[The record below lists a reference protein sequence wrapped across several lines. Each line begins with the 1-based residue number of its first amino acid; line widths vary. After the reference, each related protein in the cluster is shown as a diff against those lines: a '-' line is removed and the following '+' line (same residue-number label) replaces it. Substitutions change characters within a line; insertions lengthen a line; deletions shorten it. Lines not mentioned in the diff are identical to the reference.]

1 MSNKNNIV
9 RILAV
14 IIVVFSLIMI
24 TNYKNVQNY
33 FNLYLVVVLF
43 ISILIIYM
51 FSFNDEVKQSFDDI
65 EILKEI
71 SKTTTGQYL
80 EMSKLFNADS
90 NKVSIE
96 LRPNLTIYMINE
108 DYKVAIWHDRI
119 GNNNAVLFRTFK
131 EGNDNKFFCAVISD
145 EHYSASVTQ
154 IIKIAKEMV
163 FGTGT
168 RGAINVLKNTI
179 GEDAIK
185 DIFKK
190 QEDKK

>member
-33 FNLYLVVVLF
+33 FNLYLVIVLF
-43 ISILIIYM
+43 ISILIVYM
-51 FSFNDEVKQSFDDI
+51 FSFSDEVKQSFDDI

-80 EMSKLFNADS
+80 EMSKLFNADL

-108 DYKVAIWHDRI
+108 DYKLLFGMIELVII
-119 GNNNAVLFRTFK
+119 MLYYLGLLKKVMIINSFVLLLVM
-131 EGNDNKFFCAVISD
+131 N
-145 EHYSASVTQ
+145 
-154 IIKIAKEMV
+154 IIV
-163 FGTGT
+163 Q
-168 RGAINVLKNTI
+168 VLPK
-179 GEDAIK
+179 
-185 DIFKK
+185 
-190 QEDKK
+190 